1 MVSGLGMTTTKWEQ
15 LQTEYLN
22 QNSPVRRNYSNNT
35 TGLTTS
41 NNNQTDTFVSSKDNT
56 CTDGADDGKIGLFSA
71 VGNIVEGAG
80 KSVVNAVKGAF
91 TDSNG
96 NFSITKTLTTV
107 GMSALCIAVPAVGVA
122 LAGVGLATGGTKF
135 VTGVA
140 TALNAET
147 DAEAKDAW
155 EQVGEGALTVGLSA
169 TGAKA
174 SMKAVQNSSSVG
186 ALTSFKQGSSFTQ
199 NPLGYV
205 KALGQD
211 MLSST
216 KNSIGKIKTSATTLY
231 EGARLYKMRKA
242 VTSQKGALT
251 AEELSQQNKLNAL
264 EAFSPDKVKTVAD
277 NMANLKSNIKN
288 TATQFGT
295 HVKSAI
301 NPSNIRANITNLL
314 QKKGGQGLLTTLKT
328 NIKNNGSIVQNVL
341 SKLSSTQK
349 TIYSAL
355 TKEGASY
362 NTLVQKYGYDNVIG
376 VLEVLGSYRLLD
388 ENI

>member
-1 MVSGLGMTTTKWEQ
+1 MVSSIGMTDAKWQQ
-15 LQTEYLN
+15 LQSEYLN
-22 QNSPVRRNYSNNT
+22 QNSPVRRNNYSTQQT
-35 TGLTTS
+35 TQTD
-41 NNNQTDTFVSSKDNT
+41 NQTDTFVSSQENT
-56 CTDGADDGKIGLFSA
+56 CTDGVDDGKIGLLSV

-91 TDSNG
+91 TDESG

-107 GMSALCIAVPAVGVA
+107 GVSALCIAVPAVGVA
-122 LAGVGLATGGTKF
+122 LAGVGAVTGGTKF
-135 VTGVA
+135 VSGVA

-186 ALTSFKQGSSFTQ
+186 ALASFKQGSSFTQ
-199 NPLGYV
+199 NPLGFV

-211 MLSST
+211 MISST
-216 KNSIGKIKTSATTLY
+216 RNSIGKIKSSATTLY
-231 EGARLYKMRKA
+231 EGAKMNKTGKA
-242 VTSQKGALT
+242 LVSQEQG
-251 AEELSQQNKLNAL
+251 LSQQNNPNAL
-264 EAFSPDKVKTVAD
+264 ETFSPNKLQTVTN
-277 NMANLKSNIKN
+277 NMSNLGTNIKN
-288 TATQFGT
+288 TAVKFGS
-295 HVKSAI
+295 HVRSTLS
-301 NPSNIRANITNLL
+301 PSNIRANITNLI
-314 QKKGGQGLLTTLKT
+314 QKKGGQGLLTSLKS
-328 NIKNNGSIVQNVL
+328 NIKNGGSIVQNVV

-362 NTLVQKYGYDNVIG
+362 NQIVQKFGYDNVIG
-376 VLEVLGSYRLLD
+376 VLEVLGTYGLID